1 MRNFVALQ
9 QFIQD
14 LRTQRLRTILT
25 VLGITWGTVAVVVL
39 LACGVARGEQN
50 REDRHGMG
58 AGIGVVWP
66 GQTTKPYKGFPDGRP
81 SRFREED
88 ALLRATGTRDIAE
101 ISPEFRQHGVPGRVG
116 E

>member
-39 LACGVARGEQN
+39 LAFGVGLEKQN
-50 REDRHGMG
+50 RKNMHGMG
-58 AGIGVVWP
+58 DGIVVVWP

-81 SRFREED
+81 IRFREED
-88 ALLRATGTRDIAE
+88 ALLLAPEISDIAE
-101 ISPEFRQHGVPGRVG
+101 ISPDFMQHGVQVNR
-116 E
+116 